1 MKCVSLFT
9 STLMLL
15 AVAHPASAWWEEGH
29 IIVAKIA
36 EKHLTKEA
44 QAGIKMLL
52 DGPEG
57 ERAISDTKMCN
68 WADLIRGSGQL
79 NRKYP
84 KNDTWHYINIELK
97 QKKDDWKPD
106 ENGND
111 VIGAIE
117 RFKKVLAD
125 PKADKQDRKEALLFV
140 VHFVGDMHQ
149 PLHIGEKHDRGGNDV
164 VAAYG
169 FKAPARMNLHRI
181 WDSDLAE
188 RALTEPPAIT
198 PLSPDARQRR
208 AMAAGSIADWARES
222 WNISRTIAYP
232 ELRNYPDT
240 CPAASKIRA
249 VIDADYI
256 KAATPAVRLQAER
269 AGLRLARLLNTALGR

>member
-1 MKCVSLFT
+1 
-9 STLMLL
+9 
-15 AVAHPASAWWEEGH
+15 
-29 IIVAKIA
+29 VAKIA

-149 PLHIGEKHDRGGNDV
+149 PMHTGNREDDRGGNLQPINSV
-164 VAAYG
+164 IVNG
-169 FKAPARMNLHRI
+169 KPAKDNFGKPHNLHKV
-181 WDSDLAE
+181 WDGHLVDAIRGGLTVVDFSTRLNDEINDEEKDAWRKGTVTDWVWESHYIVFDRVYKFTDGTDLPKRDAPPA
-188 RALTEPPAIT
+188 ALTE
-198 PLSPDARQRR
+198 LNYMR
-208 AMAAGSIADWARES
+208 ANEKFVREQLKKGG
-222 WNISRTIAYP
+222 I
-232 ELRNYPDT
+232 
-240 CPAASKIRA
+240 
-249 VIDADYI
+249 
-256 KAATPAVRLQAER
+256 
-269 AGLRLARLLNTALGR
+269 RLAAVLNEAFATK